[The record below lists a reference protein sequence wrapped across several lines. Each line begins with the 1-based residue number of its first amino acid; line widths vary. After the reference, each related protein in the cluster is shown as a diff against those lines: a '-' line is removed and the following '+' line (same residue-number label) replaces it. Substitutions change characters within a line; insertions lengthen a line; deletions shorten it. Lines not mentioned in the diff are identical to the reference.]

1 MPPAFLRNVRM
12 RIEVSSVR
20 NAPCYDQLK
29 EPSVLGSRAAVIT
42 KDACTAEGKQELVST
57 EGAVVNHSCGSK
69 NLSLEVSMTESS
81 RVGDACGRA
90 IGQHRGQ
97 AALEADATK
106 KALAEEVKSLRSAL
120 KLSQQRQETN
130 FRALKDMCMQL
141 HLAYNIIDSH
151 RSDLSYAQVAN

>member
-12 RIEVSSVR
+12 RIEVSSVQD
-20 NAPCYDQLK
+20 APCYDQLK

-57 EGAVVNHSCGSK
+57 EGVYHGCGSK
-69 NLSLEVSMTESS
+69 NLSLEVNMTESS

-106 KALAEEVKSLRSAL
+106 RALAQEVKSLRSAL

-141 HLAYNIIDSH
+141 HLAYDIMDSH